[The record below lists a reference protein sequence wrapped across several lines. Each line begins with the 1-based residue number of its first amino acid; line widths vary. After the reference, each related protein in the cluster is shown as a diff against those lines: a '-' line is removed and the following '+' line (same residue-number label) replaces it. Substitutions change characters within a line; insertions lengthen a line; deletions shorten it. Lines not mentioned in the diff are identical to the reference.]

1 MRGIT
6 LRAIK
11 VKVVI
16 IMNIMMKK
24 KKKNLRKY
32 HIGYEHKQRIDS
44 KHNNAFQII
53 FIEIMDCKFCV
64 YLSPFVA

>member
-1 MRGIT
+1 
-6 LRAIK
+6 
-11 VKVVI
+11 
-16 IMNIMMKK
+16 MKK